1 MIKVTLN
8 DILNATEA
16 FSNMMTQ
23 SVKGS
28 VAFKIARLARE
39 LNKESETFNVERQK
53 MLETYC
59 VKKDSGELD
68 ADENGN
74 VKILPD
80 KIGEFNQEF
89 QALLDTE
96 VEINAD
102 KLSLDTLD
110 EFDLTPQQMIFL
122 EKFFE

>member
-8 DILNATEA
+8 DILNAGEA

-28 VAFKIARLARE
+28 TAFKIARLARE
-39 LNKESETFNVERQK
+39 LSKENETFNTERQK
-53 MLETYC
+53 MLQEYC
-59 VKKDSGELD
+59 VK
-68 ADENGN
+68 DENGQLETDDNDN

-80 KIGEFNQEF
+80 KIGEFNKEF
-89 QALLDTE
+89 KALLDTE

-102 KLSLDTLD
+102 KLSIDTLD

-122 EKFFE
+122 DKFFE

>member
-1 MIKVTLN
+1 MIKITLN
-8 DILNATEA
+8 DVLNASEA

-39 LNKESETFNVERQK
+39 LNKENETFNTERQK
-53 MLETYC
+53 MLEIYC
-59 VKKDSGELD
+59 VKKDNGELD
-68 ADENGN
+68 VNENGN

-80 KIGEFNQEF
+80 KVDEFNLEF

-122 EKFFE
+122 DKFFE

>member
-16 FSNMMTQ
+16 FNNIMTQ

-28 VAFKIARLARE
+28 IAFKIARLARE
-39 LNKESETFNVERQK
+39 LNKETETFNTERQK
-53 MLETYC
+53 MLQEYC
-59 VKKDSGELD
+59 VK
-68 ADENGN
+68 DENEQVKTDDNGN

-80 KIGEFNQEF
+80 KIGEFNKEF
-89 QALLDTE
+89 KALLDTE

-102 KLSLDTLD
+102 KLSIDTLD

-122 EKFFE
+122 DKFFE